1 MAQSRSGQLV
11 QGIGPVA
18 ATALVAGN
26 IVGSGIYV
34 IPASLASVA
43 GPLSLVAWVLCAAAF
58 LCLTSVFADLGRAY
72 PVSGGPQAFV
82 QRAFG
87 DFAGL
92 QGFFLYWISQVI
104 GNAAYLTAFVGY
116 LAVLR
121 PAAGAPLAAF
131 LAAQALLWSLTFV
144 NILGARVGGAVQVVT
159 TVLKILPLVVLAV
172 PLLAHASAA
181 NARPFAPHG
190 LGALFPALSLLAWIY
205 LGSESV
211 TVPAEEVRGAGRTI
225 RRSAY
230 AGFAIATGVYLL
242 IAAALTFGLP
252 AGAIADTPS
261 PLAVA
266 ARHALGSWG
275 ETLVTLGALV
285 SILGVLNGWLL
296 VTGRLPFA
304 AAREGL
310 APVPLGRLLAR
321 TGTPATA
328 LLLSSF
334 LTGAL
339 VLLYFVKS
347 LLAAYNFVALFSAC
361 TSLVAIGGACAAEI
375 ALLRREPDRFTAAQ
389 RRRGPYTACVGL
401 AAVLLLIVGAGGWV
415 ALLTLLCM
423 LLPAAYYAR
432 VCARRRNL
440 PARIAG
446 GSA

>member
-11 QGIGPVA
+11 RGIGPVA

-26 IVGSGIYV
+26 IVGSGIWV
-34 IPASLASVA
+34 IPASLATVA
-43 GPLSLVAWVLCAAAF
+43 GPLSLVAWGLCAAAF
-58 LCLTSVFADLGRAY
+58 LCLTSVFADLGQAY
-72 PVSGGPQAFV
+72 PISGGPQAFV

-87 DFAGL
+87 GFAGL

-144 NILGARVGGAVQVVT
+144 NILGARVGGAVQVT
-159 TVLKILPLVVLAV
+159 ATILKIVPLLILAV
-172 PLLAHASAA
+172 PLLAHASVA

-190 LGALFPALSLLAWIY
+190 LAALFPALSLLAWIY

-211 TVPAEEVRGAGRTI
+211 TVPAEEVLGAGRTI

-230 AGFAIATGVYLL
+230 VGFGIATAVYLL
-242 IAAALTFGLP
+242 IAVALTFGLP
-252 AGAIADTPS
+252 ASAIADTPS

-266 ARHALGSWG
+266 ARQVLGPWG

-296 VTGRLPFA
+296 VTGRLPYA

-310 APVPLGRLLAR
+310 VPASLGRVLAR
-321 TGTPATA
+321 TGTPATS
-328 LLLSSF
+328 LLLSSC
-334 LTGAL
+334 LTGGL
-339 VLLYFVKS
+339 VLLYFVKT
-347 LLAAYNFVALFSAC
+347 LLGAYNFIALLSTC

-375 ALLRREPDRFTAAQ
+375 VLLRREPDRFTPAQ
-389 RRRGPYTACVGL
+389 RRRGPYTAGVGL
-401 AAVLLLIVGAGGWV
+401 AAVSMLVVGAGGWV
-415 ALLTLLCM
+415 ALLTLLSM
-423 LLPAAYYAR
+423 LPPAAYYAVR
-432 VCARRRNL
+432 ARRRS
-440 PARIAG
+440 AG